1 MPIPNQQ
8 TFLVGKFCKQ
18 THGSLL
24 SKHMDPVHEQC
35 AFDIG
40 QDLSLAQNGWMQKV
54 NHFIHKIFH
63 YASMGEIKQ

>member
-1 MPIPNQQ
+1 
-8 TFLVGKFCKQ
+8 
-18 THGSLL
+18 
-24 SKHMDPVHEQC
+24 MDPVHEQC